1 MQDVQQLIEQCVIN
15 HMIDE
20 DIAEKINPW
29 KIFNLVRSPLGKQMA
44 QAQGEGRLHKEH
56 QFIMAVS
63 ASEIYKDISFEED
76 EVILTQGIID
86 AWFETPEG
94 IILVDYKT
102 DYVAD
107 NDTSML
113 KKRYQTQ
120 LDYYQKAIERLTHQK
135 VVEKLIYSFGTEAV
149 VELEL

>member
-1 MQDVQQLIEQCVIN
+1 
-15 HMIDE
+15 
-20 DIAEKINPW
+20 
-29 KIFNLVRSPLGKQMA
+29 
-44 QAQGEGRLHKEH
+44 
-56 QFIMAVS
+56 MAVS

>member
-1 MQDVQQLIEQCVIN
+1 M
-15 HMIDE
+15 
-20 DIAEKINPW
+20 
-29 KIFNLVRSPLGKQMA
+29 
-44 QAQGEGRLHKEH
+44 
-56 QFIMAVS
+56 
-63 ASEIYKDISFEED
+63 
-76 EVILTQGIID
+76 
-86 AWFETPEG
+86 
-94 IILVDYKT
+94 DYKT